1 MSDVTEAL
9 QLLTDGGVIGKLKD
23 DAQAA
28 REAERAELLVKLEQ
42 VEQAEAA
49 RAAELAKV
57 RPALLEKVA
66 TLTAELETAK
76 RELNALAPP
85 TGFTVE
91 KLRGKLRALADPRI
105 AGALAH
111 VSDLGDKARHAFLA
125 TPIFTKKLVG
135 GRAVEYQSNADRIN
149 DVQAAAKAARH
160 KLEVLQEAERPADLD
175 KVLAEIVDP
184 IKIAVQRLHGLH

>member
-9 QLLTDGGVIGKLKD
+9 QLLTDGGIIGKLKD

-66 TLTAELETAK
+66 RLTAELETAK
-76 RELNALAPP
+76 RELNALCVP
-85 TGFTVE
+85 TGLTAE
-91 KLRGKLRALADPRI
+91 KLRGKLRKLADQRI
-105 AGALAH
+105 AGAISH
-111 VSDLGDKARHAFLA
+111 VIDLSDKARHAFLSR
-125 TPIFTKKLVG
+125 PIYTKKLVG
-135 GRAVEYQSNADRIN
+135 GRAVEYQSNVDRIN
-149 DVQAAAKAARH
+149 EVQAAVKVAWQ
-160 KLEVLQEAERPADLD
+160 KLEALQEAARPADLE
-175 KVLAEIVDP
+175 KVIAEIVDP
-184 IKIAVQRLHGLH
+184 IKLAVQRLHGLH

>member
-9 QLLTDGGVIGKLKD
+9 QLLTDGGIIGKLKD

-28 REAERAELLVKLEQ
+28 REAERAELLVKLAR

-66 TLTAELETAK
+66 RLEAELQAAK
-76 RELNALAPP
+76 RDLNALCTP

-91 KLRGKLRALADPRI
+91 KLRGKLRKLADPRI
-105 AGALAH
+105 AEAISH
-111 VSDLGDKARHAFLA
+111 VIDLSDKARDAFLA
-125 TPIFTKKLVG
+125 RPVYTKKLVG
-135 GRAVEYQSNADRIN
+135 GRDVEYVSNADRIN
-149 DVQAAAKAARH
+149 EVQAAVKAARH
-160 KLEVLQEAERPADLD
+160 KLEALQESERPADLG

-184 IKIAVQRLHGLH
+184 IKLAVQRLHGLH